1 MKKTRYS
8 VRIVCL
14 LAAVGVSLFANAQED
29 KKKEQ
34 DLNRQLT
41 LEREYDPSV
50 QDANK
55 VSTLPVVK
63 EPEVRKIPIDY
74 SDYTLAMDPEQQI
87 SVLPSGNILTQ
98 MDYNKRRG
106 YLRLGAGTFMNLNG
120 DFGYHAL
127 STDRDQLSIS
137 FSHRSANG
145 NVKYIQLEDA
155 KVKAKINDNLGGITY
170 GHTFDKAIL
179 NLKLNYGYSAFNYYG
194 YHDALEHWTNSSF
207 AYVIP
212 AQEGFDRET
221 NQVNQTIAASLG
233 IESKE
238 GADLAYL
245 VDLGFVNFSHK
256 YGISKETDGPKE
268 NTFEAKFDVSKGFND
283 NMRFGLGGLVEYFN
297 YSLPAEKTMS
307 DGSLYCCE
315 FENHAEVML
324 SPYYKVGGENWNVKL
339 GANVMLKTGEEDL
352 FMASPNVAIHAE
364 VADKTELY
372 LNANGKLYSNSM
384 YEMSKIN
391 RYLDPTRE
399 LRPSR
404 NWLDAIV
411 GIKSGV
417 APGFWFDVFAGY
429 KMTSDDV
436 LFVPQFSDLKDG
448 FGNFSQAMDN
458 INTTLLFVGANLKYS
473 YQQLF
478 ELSLKGVYNSW
489 KAKYGDDWIGVG
501 DNKELAHAW
510 GKPEMELNAG
520 ITVRPIDK
528 LAVALDYYLA
538 TGRYTQLYGTYE
550 YKMNNI
556 NELNLTATYT
566 LNDTFGFYVKA
577 NNLLAQKYEL
587 YYGYPMQRLSAQ
599 VGVNI
604 NF

>member
-87 SVLPSGNILTQ
+87 SVLPSGSIMTD
-98 MDYNKRRG
+98 MAYNKRRG
-106 YLRLGAGTFMNLNG
+106 YLRFGAGTFMNLNG

-127 STDRDQLSIS
+127 STDRDQLSIA

-238 GADLAYL
+238 GANLA
-245 VDLGFVNFSHK
+245 
-256 YGISKETDGPKE
+256 
-268 NTFEAKFDVSKGFND
+268 
-283 NMRFGLGGLVEYFN
+283 
-297 YSLPAEKTMS
+297 
-307 DGSLYCCE
+307 
-315 FENHAEVML
+315 
-324 SPYYKVGGENWNVKL
+324 
-339 GANVMLKTGEEDL
+339 
-352 FMASPNVAIHAE
+352 
-364 VADKTELY
+364 
-372 LNANGKLYSNSM
+372 
-384 YEMSKIN
+384 
-391 RYLDPTRE
+391 
-399 LRPSR
+399 
-404 NWLDAIV
+404 
-411 GIKSGV
+411 
-417 APGFWFDVFAGY
+417 
-429 KMTSDDV
+429 
-436 LFVPQFSDLKDG
+436 
-448 FGNFSQAMDN
+448 
-458 INTTLLFVGANLKYS
+458 
-473 YQQLF
+473 
-478 ELSLKGVYNSW
+478 
-489 KAKYGDDWIGVG
+489 
-501 DNKELAHAW
+501 
-510 GKPEMELNAG
+510 
-520 ITVRPIDK
+520 
-528 LAVALDYYLA
+528 
-538 TGRYTQLYGTYE
+538 
-550 YKMNNI
+550 
-556 NELNLTATYT
+556 
-566 LNDTFGFYVKA
+566 
-577 NNLLAQKYEL
+577 
-587 YYGYPMQRLSAQ
+587 
-599 VGVNI
+599 
-604 NF
+604 

>member
-87 SVLPSGNILTQ
+87 SVLPSGSIMTD
-98 MDYNKRRG
+98 MAYNKRRG
-106 YLRLGAGTFMNLNG
+106 YLRFGAGTFMNLNG

-127 STDRDQLSIS
+127 STDRDQLSIA

-145 NVKYIQLEDA
+145 NVKYIQMPEE
-155 KVKAKINDNLGGITY
+155 KVKAKINDNLGGIKY
-170 GHTFDKAIL
+170 GHTFDKAVL
-179 NLKLNYGYSAFNYYG
+179 NLGLNYGYSAYNYYG
-194 YHDALEHWTNSSF
+194 LYQPFNASTWTPVWDNW
-207 AYVIP
+207 
-212 AQEGFDRET
+212 DRET
-221 NQVNQTIAASLG
+221 NQVNQTIAATFG

-256 YGISKETDGPKE
+256 YGISKDTDGPKE
-268 NTFEAKFDVSKGFND
+268 NTFEAKFDVSKGFNE

-307 DGSLYCCE
+307 DGSLYACE

-352 FMASPNVAIHAE
+352 FMASPNVAINAT
-364 VADKTELY
+364 VADKTEFY
-372 LNANGKLYSNSM
+372 LTANGKLYSNSM

-399 LRPSR
+399 LRPSQ

-436 LFVPQFSDLKDG
+436 LFVPQFPDLENR

-458 INTTLLFVGANLKYS
+458 INTTLLFVGANLKYN

-501 DNKELAHAW
+501 EDKELAHAW

-538 TGRYTQLYGTYE
+538 TGRYTQLHGAYE

-566 LNDTFGFYVKA
+566 LDDTFGFYVKA

-604 NF
+604 NL